1 MRFPE
6 IVAFIKKPETKL
18 VVFLCHHNADPDAVC
33 AAFAFSRLIKQISPK
48 LEIEIAAAAG
58 PSKLSKNILT
68 VIPTE
73 LTQQPRIEEADLI
86 VLFDTNTLH
95 QLDEWSER
103 VRTSKAPI
111 VVIDHHARH
120 PETARLATVY
130 VADEEAS
137 STCEI
142 IYVFFKE
149 AKIEITETEAKAL
162 FLGIAFDTRHFV
174 LATSRTLKIVATL
187 SDAGVDVQKTLPLLS
202 LPMDLSERIARLR
215 AGRRLT
221 VSKVKEWVIVL
232 SHVGSYQASAARA
245 LVAMGAHVAVV
256 AGKRDDR
263 LQVSLRSTRDFHK
276 KTKIHLG
283 RDIARPLGEHLH
295 GMGGGHAVSAGV
307 NGHGDVDA
315 SLKYCLSLLKKQI
328 VPLNHA

>member
-1 MRFPE
+1 MCFPK
-6 IVAFIKKPETKL
+6 IVAFLKKPETKL
-18 VVFLCHHNADPDAVC
+18 VVFLCHHNADPDAIC
-33 AAFAFSRLIKQISPK
+33 AAFAFSRLIAHIRPE

-68 VIPTE
+68 AIPTE
-73 LTQQPRIEEADLI
+73 LTQQPRIKEADLI
-86 VLFDTNTLH
+86 VLFDTNTLR
-95 QLDEWSER
+95 QLDEWGEL
-103 VRTSKAPI
+103 VRASKSPI
-111 VVIDHHARH
+111 IVIDHHARH

-142 IYVFFKE
+142 IYALFKT
-149 AKIEITETEAKAL
+149 AKIEITETAAKAL

-187 SDAGVDVQKTLPLLS
+187 IDTGVDVQKTLPLLS
-202 LPMDLSERIARLR
+202 LPMDRSERIARLR
-215 AGRRLT
+215 AGHRLT
-221 VSKVKEWVIVL
+221 VSKVKEWLIVL

-245 LVAMGAHVAVV
+245 LVAVGAHVAVV
-256 AGKRDDR
+256 AGKRDDH

-283 RDIARPLGEHLH
+283 RDIAKPLGEHLH

-307 NGHGDVDA
+307 NGRGDVEA
-315 SLKYCLSLLKKQI
+315 GLKYCLSLLKKQI
-328 VPLNHA
+328 TPLNHE

>member
-1 MRFPE
+1 MCFPE
-6 IVAFIKKPETKL
+6 IVASLNKPDIKL

-33 AAFAFSRLIKQISPK
+33 AAFAFSRLIAHIQPE
-48 LEIEIAAAAG
+48 LEIEIAAATG
-58 PSKLSKNILT
+58 PSKLSKNILSA
-68 VIPTE
+68 IPIE
-73 LTQQPRIEEADLI
+73 LTQQPRIREADLI
-86 VLFDTNTLH
+86 VLFDTNTLS
-95 QLDEWSER
+95 QLDEWSEL
-103 VRTSKAPI
+103 VRASKSPI
-111 VVIDHHARH
+111 IVIDHHARH

-130 VADEEAS
+130 LADEEAS

-142 IYVFFKE
+142 ICALFKK

-187 SDAGVDVQKTLPLLS
+187 VNAGVDVQDTLSLLS
-202 LPMDLSERIARLR
+202 LPMDLSERMARLK
-215 AGRRLT
+215 AGHRLT
-221 VSKVKEWVIVL
+221 VSKVKEWLIAL
-232 SHVGSYQASAARA
+232 SHVNSYQASAARA
-245 LVAMGAHVAVV
+245 LVEAGAHVAVV

-283 RDIARPLGEHLH
+283 RDIAKPLGEQLH

-307 NGHGDVDA
+307 NGYGDVKVG
-315 SLKYCLSLLKKQI
+315 LKHCLRLLKKQI
-328 VPLNHA
+328 KPLNHE